1 MGGNQQHTIPELMV
15 VMELANLT
23 MRVKDLESEAQCLR
37 NRNTVLEQRLKQ
49 LELQGH
55 NDGK

>member
-1 MGGNQQHTIPELMV
+1 MGGNQHTVPELMV

-23 MRVKDLESEAQCLR
+23 VRLKDLESECTRLY
-37 NRNTVLEQRLKQ
+37 NLNSTLEQRVKQ
-49 LELQGH
+49 LEVKGH